1 MKLRQNKLSPL
12 KFDEQFAQS
21 ILLQESS
28 SHGPLKPLFETILG
42 RLDAIRHRWFET
54 LPNGHTTS
62 YSSFAGL
69 IANLPVDTLTQY
81 TTQRSQSVLTHIFE
95 LAARYQ
101 SNADRVVFL
110 GNAQSQSI
118 VRCIAEACCDP
129 YWNER
134 TRAERG
140 SKPRMYFAGEAF
152 DNDSHQALLELFAP
166 QRPCNR
172 FEDYDWGVVQ
182 LTPSLL
188 KTTASYSNDLTSPPN
203 NSVDAFASVLRGLR
217 ATRSS
222 HNRFESN
229 QFPPSEHPTTHKYP
243 ASNDRLSSREYP
255 SSAIESDLTLPSEQ
269 TLPTDPL
276 WTDCSTYCSA
286 TTTTNNNTASHS
298 ISGQPP
304 SFSELYSPFS
314 IVGLLPAAILG
325 VNIMELLAGAS
336 FISKEFELK
345 PASENPILRWTA
357 WNALIQ
363 TVGAPRQLRYWNNT
377 LRGGMEWLMH
387 LWTQGSPRNLN
398 SPAWRLVPPSDP
410 TQSNLTMHSPIQWQC
425 HLMVN
430 QVRHDALEI
439 PGTDPSS
446 ASSFPVALKSQYSHQ
461 LQSLGQISS
470 TAAHVHA
477 HAHEVHGL
485 VIELSILDELA
496 IGQWMQWMMLSTLL
510 QQELMHQES
519 LDELALMG

>member
-42 RLDAIRHRWFET
+42 RLDAIRHRWFGT
-54 LPNGHTTS
+54 IPSGDTTS
-62 YSSFAGL
+62 YSSFAGR

-95 LAARYQ
+95 LAARCQ
-101 SNADRVVFL
+101 SNTDRVVFL

-182 LTPSLL
+182 LTPSFL
-188 KTTASYSNDLTSPPN
+188 KTTASDSNDPTSPPN
-203 NSVDAFASVLRGLR
+203 NSVDAFASVLRVLR

-229 QFPPSEHPTTHKYP
+229 KFPPSEHPSNHKYP

-255 SSAIESDLTLPSEQ
+255 SSANESDLTLASDQ
-269 TLPTDPL
+269 TLLSDQTPPTDPL
-276 WTDCSTYCSA
+276 WIDCSA
-286 TTTTNNNTASHS
+286 NPNPNTASHS
-298 ISGQPP
+298 ISDLPP

-363 TVGAPRQLRYWNNT
+363 TIGAPRQLRYWNNT
-377 LRGGMEWLMH
+377 LRGGTEWLMH

-398 SPAWRLVPPSDP
+398 SPPWRLVPPSDATP
-410 TQSNLTMHSPIQWQC
+410 SNLTMHSPIQWQC

-446 ASSFPVALKSQYSHQ
+446 ALSFPEALKSQYSHQ

-470 TAAHVHA
+470 AASPA
-477 HAHEVHGL
+477 HRLHGL
-485 VIELSILDELA
+485 VIELPILDELA
-496 IGQWMQWMMLSTLL
+496 IGQWMQWMLLSTLL
-510 QQELMHQES
+510 QHELLHQEPQMS
-519 LDELALMG
+519 

>member
-42 RLDAIRHRWFET
+42 RLDAIRHRWFGT
-54 LPNGHTTS
+54 IPSGDTTS
-62 YSSFAGL
+62 YSSFAGR

-95 LAARYQ
+95 LAARCQ
-101 SNADRVVFL
+101 SNTDRVVFL

-182 LTPSLL
+182 LTPSFL
-188 KTTASYSNDLTSPPN
+188 KTTASDSNDPTSPPN
-203 NSVDAFASVLRGLR
+203 NSVDAFASVLRVLR

-229 QFPPSEHPTTHKYP
+229 KFPPREHPSNHKYP

-255 SSAIESDLTLPSEQ
+255 SSANESDLTLASDQ
-269 TLPTDPL
+269 TLLSDQTPPTDPL
-276 WTDCSTYCSA
+276 WIDCSA
-286 TTTTNNNTASHS
+286 NPNPNTASHS
-298 ISGQPP
+298 ISDLPP

-345 PASENPILRWTA
+345 PASENSILRWTA

-363 TVGAPRQLRYWNNT
+363 TIGAPRQLRYWNNT
-377 LRGGMEWLMH
+377 LRGGTEWLMH

-398 SPAWRLVPPSDP
+398 SPPWRLVPPSDATP
-410 TQSNLTMHSPIQWQC
+410 SNLTMHSPIQWQC

-446 ASSFPVALKSQYSHQ
+446 ALSFPEALKSQYSHQ

-470 TAAHVHA
+470 AASPA
-477 HAHEVHGL
+477 HRLHGL
-485 VIELSILDELA
+485 VIELPILDELA
-496 IGQWMQWMMLSTLL
+496 IGQWMQWMLLSTLL
-510 QQELMHQES
+510 QHELLHQEPQMS
-519 LDELALMG
+519 

>member
-42 RLDAIRHRWFET
+42 RLDAIRHRWFGT
-54 LPNGHTTS
+54 IPSGDTTS
-62 YSSFAGL
+62 YSSFAGR

-95 LAARYQ
+95 LAARCQ
-101 SNADRVVFL
+101 SNTDRVVFL

-182 LTPSLL
+182 LTPSFL
-188 KTTASYSNDLTSPPN
+188 KTTASDSNDPTSPPN
-203 NSVDAFASVLRGLR
+203 NSVDAFASVLRVLR

-229 QFPPSEHPTTHKYP
+229 KFPPSEHPSNHKYP

-255 SSAIESDLTLPSEQ
+255 SSANESDLTLASDQ
-269 TLPTDPL
+269 TLLSDQTPPTDPL
-276 WTDCSTYCSA
+276 WIDCSA
-286 TTTTNNNTASHS
+286 NPNPNTASHS
-298 ISGQPP
+298 ISDLPP

-363 TVGAPRQLRYWNNT
+363 TIGAPRQLRYWNNT
-377 LRGGMEWLMH
+377 LRGGTEWLMH

-398 SPAWRLVPPSDP
+398 SPPWRLVPPSDATP
-410 TQSNLTMHSPIQWQC
+410 SNLTMHSPIQWQC

-446 ASSFPVALKSQYSHQ
+446 ALSFPEALKSQYSHQ

-470 TAAHVHA
+470 AASPA
-477 HAHEVHGL
+477 HQLHGL
-485 VIELSILDELA
+485 VIELPILDELA
-496 IGQWMQWMMLSTLL
+496 IGQWMQWMLLSTLL
-510 QQELMHQES
+510 QHELLHQEPQMS
-519 LDELALMG
+519 